1 MLNVPVDLYQ
11 LRYFLEVA
19 RTGSFTRAAQALH
32 VSTPAVSRSVALLER
47 SLRKSLLARGPRH
60 VSLTADGAYLK
71 AQVERLYDLVEETR
85 LQLEG
90 GAPGGPAFL
99 RVGSREMITN
109 YLLAPALRAFRKAHP
124 ETRFGLH
131 ELGPREMA
139 EALKKDW
146 IDFAFYYHGEIP
158 DHDIETR
165 RIGALRSH
173 VYAARALL
181 PKGRAPSTVE
191 EVLKLPFVAPRYF
204 RADPSEPSVDGFPDQ
219 RLPRDVR
226 FEAEFL
232 ETHRRFVLD
241 GLAAAVLPDF
251 VVAEE
256 QKAGRV
262 VRLPGPKLGREVW
275 FLKRRGRP
283 LPSGVEEFLKNVART
298 VRELS

>member
-1 MLNVPVDLYQ
+1 MDLYQ

-19 RTGSFTRAAQALH
+19 RTGSFTRAAEALH
-32 VSTPAVSRSVALLER
+32 VTTPAVSRSVALLER
-47 SLRKSLLARGPRH
+47 SLKKSLFTRGPRQ
-60 VSLTADGAYLK
+60 VSMTADGAYLK
-71 AQVERLYDLVEETR
+71 AQVERVYDLLEESR

-90 GAPGGPAFL
+90 ASPGGPAFL

-109 YLLAPALRAFRKAHP
+109 YLLAPALRAFRGVYP
-124 ETRFGLH
+124 RTRFGFH

-146 IDFAFYYHGEIP
+146 IDFAFYYHGEVP

-165 RIGALRSH
+165 RVGELRSH
-173 VYAARALL
+173 VYAARALM
-181 PKGRAPSTVE
+181 PRGKVPSTVKE
-191 EVLKLPFVAPRYF
+191 TLELPFVAPRYF
-204 RADPSEPSVDGFPDQ
+204 RSDPAEPSVDGFPDQ

-251 VVAEE
+251 VVAAEL
-256 QKAGRV
+256 KSGRV
-262 VRLPGPKLGREVW
+262 VRLPGPKLGREIW
-275 FLKRRGRP
+275 FLKRRGRS
-283 LPSGVEEFLKNVART
+283 LPVGVDAFLKT
-298 VRELS
+298 VGATLRAL

>member
-1 MLNVPVDLYQ
+1 MDLYQ

-19 RTGSFTRAAQALH
+19 RTGNFTRAAEALH

-47 SLRKSLLARGPRH
+47 SLRKSLLTRGPRR
-60 VSLTADGAYLK
+60 VALTADGAYLK
-71 AQVERLYDLVEETR
+71 AQVERLYDLIAETR

-90 GAPGGPAFL
+90 AAPGGPAFL

-109 YLLAPALRAFRKAHP
+109 YLLAPALRSFRKAYP
-124 ETRFGLH
+124 ETRFGFH
-131 ELGPREMA
+131 ELGPRDMA
-139 EALKKDW
+139 AALKKDW

-158 DHDIETR
+158 DRDIETR
-165 RIGALRSH
+165 RMGELRSH
-173 VYAARALL
+173 VYAARSLL
-181 PKGRAPSTVE
+181 PGGRAPSSARE
-191 EVLKLPFVAPRYF
+191 ALRLPFVAPRYF

-251 VVAEE
+251 VVADEH
-256 QKAGRV
+256 KAGRV
-262 VRLPGPKLGREVW
+262 VRLPGPKLGREIW

-283 LPSGVEEFLKNVART
+283 LPAGVEDFLKDVART
-298 VRELS
+298 IRQLS

>member
-1 MLNVPVDLYQ
+1 MDLYQ

-19 RTGSFTRAAQALH
+19 RTGSFTRAAEALH
-32 VSTPAVSRSVALLER
+32 VTTPAVSRSVALLER
-47 SLRKSLLARGPRH
+47 SLKKSLFTRGPRH

-71 AQVERLYDLVEETR
+71 TQVERVYDLLEESR

-90 GAPGGPAFL
+90 AATGGPAFL

-109 YLLAPALRAFRKAHP
+109 YLLAPALRAFRGAYP
-124 ETRFGLH
+124 ETRFGFH

-146 IDFAFYYHGEIP
+146 IDFAFYYHGEVP

-165 RIGALRSH
+165 RVGELRSH
-173 VYAARALL
+173 VYAARRLL
-181 PKGRAPSTVE
+181 PRGRAPATVE
-191 EVLKLPFVAPRYF
+191 ETLKLPFVAPRYF
-204 RADPSEPSVDGFPDQ
+204 RADPAEPSVDGFPDQ

-262 VRLPGPKLGREVW
+262 VRLPGPKLGREIW

-283 LPSGVEEFLKNVART
+283 LPVGVDAFIKAVGSTLRA
-298 VRELS
+298 L

>member
-1 MLNVPVDLYQ
+1 MDLYQ

-19 RTGSFTRAAQALH
+19 RTGSFTRAAEALH
-32 VSTPAVSRSVALLER
+32 VSTPAVSRSVSLLER
-47 SLRKSLLARGPRH
+47 SLKKSLFTRGPRH

-71 AQVERLYDLVEETR
+71 AQVERVYDLLEESR
-85 LQLEG
+85 LQLAG
-90 GAPGGPAFL
+90 GEHVGPAFL

-109 YLLAPALRAFRKAHP
+109 YLLAPALRAFRARFP
-124 ETRFGLH
+124 DTRFGVH

-139 EALKKDW
+139 DALKKDW

-165 RIGALRSH
+165 RLGALRSH
-173 VYAARALL
+173 VYAARSLL
-181 PKGRAPSTVE
+181 PKGRVPSSVE
-191 EVLKLPFVAPRYF
+191 EVLELPFVAPRYF
-204 RADPSEPSVDGFPDQ
+204 RADPAEPSVDGFPDQ

-256 QKAGRV
+256 EKSGRV
-262 VRLPGPKLGREVW
+262 VRLPGPRLGREIW

-283 LPSGVEEFLKNVART
+283 LPAGTELFLKELAKT
-298 VRELS
+298 IRELS

>member
-1 MLNVPVDLYQ
+1 MDLYQ

-19 RTGSFTRAAQALH
+19 RTGSFTRAAEALH
-32 VSTPAVSRSVALLER
+32 VSTPAVSRSVTLLER
-47 SLRKSLLARGPRH
+47 SIKKKLFTRGPRH

-71 AQVERLYDLVEETR
+71 AQTERVYDLLEESR
-85 LQLEG
+85 LQLAG
-90 GAPGGPAFL
+90 GEHVGPAFL

-109 YLLAPALRAFRKAHP
+109 YLLAPALRAFRGRYP
-124 ETRFGLH
+124 DTRFGFH

-139 EALKKDW
+139 DALKKDW

-158 DHDIETR
+158 DHDIETKR
-165 RIGALRSH
+165 VGELRSH
-173 VYAARALL
+173 VYAAKSLL
-181 PKGRAPSTVE
+181 PKGKVPASVE

-251 VVAEE
+251 VVADEA
-256 QKAGRV
+256 KAGRV
-262 VRLPGPKLGREVW
+262 LRLPGPKLGREIW

-283 LPSGVEEFLKNVART
+283 LPAGVDAFLKDLT
-298 VRELS
+298 KTLKSLT

>member
-1 MLNVPVDLYQ
+1 MDLYQ

-19 RTGSFTRAAQALH
+19 RTGSFTRAAEALH
-32 VSTPAVSRSVALLER
+32 ITTPAVSRSVTLLER
-47 SLRKSLLARGPRH
+47 SLKKSLLTRGPRH

-71 AQVERLYDLVEETR
+71 TQVERLYDLVEETR

-90 GAPGGPAFL
+90 AASGGPAFL

-109 YLLAPALRAFRKAHP
+109 YLLTPALRSLRAAHP
-124 ETRFGLH
+124 ETRFGFH

-158 DHDIETR
+158 DRDVETR
-165 RIGALRSH
+165 RVGELRSH
-173 VYAARALL
+173 VYAARSLL
-181 PKGRAPSTVE
+181 AKGKIPTTARD
-191 EVLKLPFVAPRYF
+191 VLKLPFVAPRYF

-241 GLAAAVLPDF
+241 GLAVAVLPDF

-256 QKAGRV
+256 VKAGRV
-262 VRLPGPKLGREVW
+262 VRLPGPKLGREIW

-283 LPSGVEEFLKNVART
+283 LPAGVDLFLKT
-298 VRELS
+298 VGKTLRSL

>member
-1 MLNVPVDLYQ
+1 MDLYQ

-19 RTGSFTRAAQALH
+19 RTGSFTRAAEALH
-32 VSTPAVSRSVALLER
+32 VTTPAVSRSVSLLE
-47 SLRKSLLARGPRH
+47 KSLKKSLFTRGPRH

-71 AQVERLYDLVEETR
+71 TQVERVYDLVEETR

-90 GAPGGPAFL
+90 AAPGGPAFL

-109 YLLAPALRAFRKAHP
+109 YLLAPALRSFRAAHP
-124 ETRFGLH
+124 ETRFGFH

-139 EALKKDW
+139 DALKKDW
-146 IDFAFYYHGEIP
+146 IDFAFYYHGEVP

-165 RIGALRSH
+165 RVGELRSH
-173 VYAARALL
+173 VYAAKSLL
-181 PKGRAPSTVE
+181 PKGKVPATAE
-191 EVLKLPFVAPRYF
+191 AVLKLPFVAPRYF

-256 QKAGRV
+256 EKAGRV
-262 VRLPGPKLGREVW
+262 VRLPGPKLGREIW

-283 LPSGVEEFLKNVART
+283 LPAGVDAFLKEVGRT
-298 VRELS
+298 LRAL